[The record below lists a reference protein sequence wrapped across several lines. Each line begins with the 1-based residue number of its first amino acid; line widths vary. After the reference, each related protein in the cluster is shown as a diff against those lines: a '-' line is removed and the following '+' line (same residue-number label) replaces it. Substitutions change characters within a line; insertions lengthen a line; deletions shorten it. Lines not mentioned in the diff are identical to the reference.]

1 MSSGPRESG
10 FAALMSFS
18 METRVM
24 SGTCLALQR
33 ALRMHEVSG
42 LSAGIKMGTLGEHRS
57 TASYLQFQNAK
68 SLEIGKFGN
77 LSGSKTWPDLALS
90 DLN

>member
-1 MSSGPRESG
+1 MSSGPGESG
-10 FAALMSFS
+10 FAAFMSFS
-18 METRVM
+18 VETRVM
-24 SGTCLALQR
+24 SGTCWALQG
-33 ALRMHEVSG
+33 AARMHEVSG

-68 SLEIGKFGN
+68 SLETGKFGN